1 MPLLSK
7 KEVLNLKL
15 NSIDSNNLKLLA
27 QSLEIFVKNKTR
39 TKIIEDIMSISSS
52 IDIALIDNF
61 IKSKYDEIIKN
72 RENQISDNDLKLEL
86 SKVKTF
92 SWGIVQGQLDQKIQ
106 AQYVRKYMHYDE
118 LINIVKSKLHSE
130 ITNYVICT
138 WFNHWTTVLIEDHI
152 SKHPK
157 VIPTLKNIKGI
168 DIFFGG
174 QPFDLKISYLP
185 KDYDI
190 EIALKYPYQL
200 AKWLYENQGIQRF
213 GADNR
218 FYVILLDKDNPDKS
232 WELKRDFELVFSN
245 IDKFLDR
252 EKISSQ
258 DEIIFSYQ
266 GKTYTAV
273 TKILLITK

>member
-39 TKIIEDIMSISSS
+39 TKIIEDIISISSS

-138 WFNHWTTVLIEDHI
+138 WFNHWTTVLIEEHI

-157 VIPTLKNIKGI
+157 VIPTIKNIKGV
-168 DIFFGG
+168 DIFFDG
-174 QPFDLKISYLP
+174 QPFDLKISYMP
-185 KDYDI
+185 KNYEAEDAF
-190 EIALKYPYQL
+190 ENPHNL
-200 AKWLYENQGIQRF
+200 AKWLYENQGSQRF
-213 GADNR
+213 GSDNR
-218 FYVILLDKDNPDKS
+218 LFVILWNKNDPDKS
-232 WELKRDFELVFSN
+232 WELKRDFDFVFSN
-245 IDKFLDR
+245 IDNFLDR
-252 EKISSQ
+252 ETISPQ

>member
-1 MPLLSK
+1 M
-7 KEVLNLKL
+7 
-15 NSIDSNNLKLLA
+15 
-27 QSLEIFVKNKTR
+27 
-39 TKIIEDIMSISSS
+39 
-52 IDIALIDNF
+52 
-61 IKSKYDEIIKN
+61 
-72 RENQISDNDLKLEL
+72 
-86 SKVKTF
+86 
-92 SWGIVQGQLDQKIQ
+92 
-106 AQYVRKYMHYDE
+106 
-118 LINIVKSKLHSE
+118 
-130 ITNYVICT
+130 
-138 WFNHWTTVLIEDHI
+138 
-152 SKHPK
+152 
-157 VIPTLKNIKGI
+157 
-168 DIFFGG
+168 
-174 QPFDLKISYLP
+174 
-185 KDYDI
+185 
-190 EIALKYPYQL
+190 

>member
-1 MPLLSK
+1 MPLLSR
-7 KEVLNLKL
+7 KEVLNLKI
-15 NSIDSNNLKLLA
+15 NSIDRNNLKLLA
-27 QSLEIFVKNKTR
+27 QSLEISVKNKTR

-72 RENQISDNDLKLEL
+72 REKQISDNDLKLEL

-106 AQYVRKYMHYDE
+106 TQYVRKYVHYNE

-157 VIPTLKNIKGI
+157 VIPTLKKIKGI
-168 DIFFGG
+168 DIFFDG
-174 QPFDLKISYLP
+174 QPFDLKISYMP
-185 KDYDI
+185 QNYKGEEAI
-190 EIALKYPYQL
+190 KNPHNL
-200 AKWLYENQGIQRF
+200 AKWLYENQGSQRF
-213 GADNR
+213 GYDNR
-218 FYVILLDKDNPDKS
+218 LFIILWNKNNPDKS
-232 WELKRDFELVFSN
+232 WELKRDFDFVFTN
-245 IDKFLDR
+245 VDNFLDS
-252 EKISSQ
+252 ETISPQ

>member
-39 TKIIEDIMSISSS
+39 TKIIEDIISISSS

-92 SWGIVQGQLDQKIQ
+92 SWEIVQGQLDQKIQ

-118 LINIVKSKLHSE
+118 L
-130 ITNYVICT
+130 
-138 WFNHWTTVLIEDHI
+138 
-152 SKHPK
+152 
-157 VIPTLKNIKGI
+157 
-168 DIFFGG
+168 
-174 QPFDLKISYLP
+174 
-185 KDYDI
+185 
-190 EIALKYPYQL
+190 
-200 AKWLYENQGIQRF
+200 
-213 GADNR
+213 
-218 FYVILLDKDNPDKS
+218 
-232 WELKRDFELVFSN
+232 
-245 IDKFLDR
+245 
-252 EKISSQ
+252 
-258 DEIIFSYQ
+258 
-266 GKTYTAV
+266 
-273 TKILLITK
+273 